1 MSEIEEQLPPCSID
15 AEQSVLA
22 SLLIRPDFNYR
33 VTDILKPEHF
43 YRARHGLIY
52 STMLEMIAEG
62 IPIDFATTAEKLH
75 DKGALE
81 KAGGRQYLVDLGL
94 SIASAEGIEYMADKI
109 IQSAKA
115 RDLIKICSQTI
126 SQVYDCNPEE
136 MNDLLA
142 NAEKSIGQIGV
153 SHLKDTPRAL
163 STIVPEVYKDLM
175 DQYESKQLPGIPSG
189 FHALDELT
197 NGFQPGDLI
206 TLAARPAMGKTSLA
220 LQIAEYVAS
229 LGYVAAFFSLE
240 MDKKK
245 LVRRMLSAKSGI
257 DGVSLA
263 RGTLEDDDWTAL
275 TEAVA
280 ELSES
285 KLHIS
290 DNSSATV
297 AEVSVKSNRLK
308 AELKGLHLLV
318 IDYVQLMKG
327 MARRGN
333 SDPNRTQE
341 VSEITRGLKLLAQFL
356 EVPIIA
362 LSQLSRA
369 VEMRQ
374 NKRPMLSDL
383 RESGSI
389 EQDSDLVVFIY
400 RDDYYNQYSDKRG
413 DAEIIVA
420 KNRNGPIGTAEVR
433 FDAARTRFANKG
445 KRH

>member
-1 MSEIEEQLPPCSID
+1 MNELDEKLPPCAVD
-15 AEQSVLA
+15 AEQTVLA
-22 SLLIRPDFNYR
+22 SLLICPDFNYR
-33 VTDILKPEHF
+33 VTDILKPGHF
-43 YRARHGLIY
+43 YRKAHGEIY
-52 STMLEMIAEG
+52 STMLEMLADG
-62 IPIDFATTAEKLH
+62 IPIDLVTTSEKLR
-75 DKGALE
+75 DKGMLD
-81 KAGGRQYLVDLGL
+81 KVGGRQYIVDLAM
-94 SIASAEGIEYMADKI
+94 SHVSAHGIEYMADKI
-109 IQSAKA
+109 IQAAKA
-115 RDLIKICSQTI
+115 RELINICSDTI
-126 SQVYDCNPEE
+126 YKVYDCNPEE
-136 MNDLLA
+136 MNELLA
-142 NAEKSIGQIGV
+142 SAEKSIGQIGV
-153 SHLKDTPRAL
+153 SHLKDKPRPL
-163 STIVPEVYKDLM
+163 STIVPEVYKDLL
-175 DQYESKQLPGIPSG
+175 DQYDSKQLPGIPSG
-189 FHALDELT
+189 FPALDELT

-220 LQIAEYVAS
+220 LQIAKYVAS
-229 LGYVAAFFSLE
+229 IGYIPVFFSLE

-245 LVRRMLSAKSGI
+245 LVRRMISADSGI

-263 RGTLEDDDWTAL
+263 RGALQDDDWTAL
-275 TEAVA
+275 TEVVA
-280 ELSES
+280 ELGES

-297 AEVSVKSNRLK
+297 AEISAKANRLK
-308 AELKGLHLLV
+308 AELKGLHLIV

-327 MARRGN
+327 ISRRGN

-356 EVPIIA
+356 EVPILA

-389 EQDSDLVVFIY
+389 EQDSDLVLFIY

-420 KNRNGPIGTAEVR
+420 KNRNGPTGTAEVR
-433 FDAARTRFANKG
+433 FDAARTRFTNKG
-445 KRH
+445 KTH